1 MFIMRI
7 VESFAYC
14 ILLDH
19 MRSLEGLWMVQ
30 TILAREAVLCLGG
43 GAGDL
48 FIGSSTAGSG
58 SGRG

>member
-19 MRSLEGLWMVQ
+19 MRSLEVYDGTNHSSQ
-30 TILAREAVLCLGG
+30 
-43 GAGDL
+43 
-48 FIGSSTAGSG
+48 GSSVMSWGWG
-58 SGRG
+58 W

>member
-1 MFIMRI
+1 MFIMAI
-7 VESFAYC
+7 DKSFVYR

-19 MRSLEGLWMVQ
+19 MRSLGGLQITQ
-30 TILAREAVLCLGG
+30 TIEALLCLGA

-48 FIGSSTAGSG
+48 FIGSSTVGSG